1 MAEVD
6 HAMLASSACVEADG
20 SLTVVGGHRTV
31 FEVVGVPGQHVL
43 CVAGRLLVARREPPP
58 TLGLAALT
66 PRGEVPDVASWTVE
80 VPRERTVEG
89 RLPVSFAATLVAPA
103 PSAGAYALV
112 LSVNGDV
119 VRTLP
124 FAVLDARPVDTP
136 DAREAPEARATPI
149 VAVAATLTGRRAPG

>member
-6 HAMLASSACVEADG
+6 HAMLARFACVEADG
-20 SLTVVGGHRTV
+20 SLTVVGGHRAT
-31 FEVVGVPGQHVL
+31 FEVAGVPGQHVL

-66 PRGEVPDVASWTVE
+66 PHGEVPDVASWAVE
-80 VPRERTVEG
+80 VPRERTPEG

-103 PSAGAYALV
+103 PCEGDYALV

-124 FAVLDARPVDTP
+124 FTVVDTS
-136 DAREAPEARATPI
+136 
-149 VAVAATLTGRRAPG
+149 VAAEHGRAGDHRGGPGSTLTGGRAPG